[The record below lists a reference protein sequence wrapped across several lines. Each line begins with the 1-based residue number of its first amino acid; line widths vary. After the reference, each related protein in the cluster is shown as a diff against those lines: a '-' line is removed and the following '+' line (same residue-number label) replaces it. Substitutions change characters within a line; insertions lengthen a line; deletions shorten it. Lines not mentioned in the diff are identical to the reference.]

1 MPPGA
6 TGFDHGHAAAQKLSA
21 AFARA
26 ASPSEGTLNQR
37 GAFNPGALAAVF
49 GFLVMAVMH
58 ILAAHAVISG
68 LKAAQYE
75 GTRERG
81 LMMVSDAF
89 AARAQMWE
97 ESRGQDRLDLQAELE
112 ERYAGEAEAIARRTG
127 GDRAQAERDLR
138 AAVATQ
144 GSHRLISRE
153 SAVPGLTDLP
163 HRIAW
168 RQRWPR

>member
-1 MPPGA
+1 
-6 TGFDHGHAAAQKLSA
+6 
-21 AFARA
+21 
-26 ASPSEGTLNQR
+26 LNQR

-112 ERYAGEAEAIARRTG
+112 ERYAGKRRPSPDAPAAIGRRPNG
-127 GDRAQAERDLR
+127 ICAPLSPRR
-138 AAVATQ
+138 AAI
-144 GSHRLISRE
+144 G
-153 SAVPGLTDLP
+153 
-163 HRIAW
+163 
-168 RQRWPR
+168 